1 MSAMY
6 VSSLF
11 DYCRVVVR
19 QGKFIVLFLGYIY
32 IFNRQGMYMDQS
44 KV

>member
-11 DYCRVVVR
+11 DYCRVGCMSR
-19 QGKFIVLFLGYIY
+19 QVHSLIPRIY
-32 IFNRQGMYMDQS
+32 IFNRQGMYMDQN